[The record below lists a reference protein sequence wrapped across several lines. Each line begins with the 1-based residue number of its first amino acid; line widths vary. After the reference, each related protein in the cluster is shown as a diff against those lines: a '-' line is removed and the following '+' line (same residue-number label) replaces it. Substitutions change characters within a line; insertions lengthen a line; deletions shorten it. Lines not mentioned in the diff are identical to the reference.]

1 MAYTARLSE
10 MVLPVQA
17 GADIVEGTA
26 VTLSTADTTS
36 GLPTVAVAAENTT
49 TGVFVL
55 MAAPDDFG
63 RPVDSG
69 WYTANPTGELDYFTG
84 YTDPSRT
91 RTMYDV
97 GLSAFWNP
105 TVPSGARAQA
115 HKGGTYAVP
124 SGRFV
129 DAANAKVAGNLLK
142 VNSDGK
148 WEYTASTGA
157 CAIVEEYNTTNGC
170 LIFSLL

>member
-10 MVLPVQA
+10 KVLPVKA
-17 GADIVEGTA
+17 GADIVEGSPVVLGEAGT
-26 VTLSTADTTS
+26 D
-36 GLPTVAVAAENTT
+36 GLPVITVAAENAT
-49 TGVFVL
+49 TGVYVV

-63 RPVDSG
+63 RPVDSV
-69 WYTANPTGELDYFTG
+69 WYTAGTTGELDYFTG

-91 RTMYDV
+91 RTSYAV
-97 GLSAFWNP
+97 GLSAMWSP

-129 DAANAKVAGNLLK
+129 DVANVRVAGNLLK
-142 VNSDGK
+142 INSDGK
-148 WEYTASTGA
+148 WEYTASA
-157 CAIVEEYNTTNGC
+157 NAVAEVEEYNSTNGC
-170 LIFSLL
+170 LVFNLL